1 MKLLIVLFA
10 VVAAVAAYP
19 GWEDPWQ
26 SSGWNA
32 HPVVVKS
39 GHSGYHQ
46 PSYDYH
52 QPYYGYHQPSYGYQ
66 HGYHQHHHAHHVDAI
81 HVPQPHPIPPL
92 HPEPLKLKVHPH
104 VTKIHYDH
112 PKVHHPHLIGHE
124 VAHHEPEVKYVK
136 HEVHDHG
143 HGWA

>member
-1 MKLLIVLFA
+1 MKVLIVLFA

-19 GWEDPWQ
+19 GWE
-26 SSGWNA
+26 
-32 HPVVVKS
+32 
-39 GHSGYHQ
+39 
-46 PSYDYH
+46 
-52 QPYYGYHQPSYGYQ
+52 
-66 HGYHQHHHAHHVDAI
+66 HHHAHHVDAI

-104 VTKIHYDH
+104 VTRIHYDH

-124 VAHHEPEVKYVK
+124 VQHHEPEIKFVK
-136 HEVHDHG
+136 HEVHHEHHG

>member
-1 MKLLIVLFA
+1 MKVLIVLFA

-19 GWEDPWQ
+19 GGWEDPW
-26 SSGWNA
+26 SYGYHS
-32 HPVVVKS
+32 HPVVHQPHYS
-39 GHSGYHQ
+39 YHQ
-46 PSYDYH
+46 PH
-52 QPYYGYHQPSYGYQ
+52 YGYHQPHYAYQ
-66 HGYHQHHHAHHVDAI
+66 HGYHDHGYKHHAHHVDAI

-104 VTKIHYDH
+104 VTRIHYDH

-124 VAHHEPEVKYVK
+124 VQHHEPEIKFVK
-136 HEVHDHG
+136 HEVHHEHHG